1 MRPPIWDYSIT
12 ILSTYGKAEDIV
24 IGVANNTGDR
34 TSGTNKKVNLNLI
47 KADLVKRGKPP
58 YENPTL
64 LADILALDPTV
75 EGDAF
80 LWEEAKVALKGTKE
94 KVQAEKMKY
103 RNRALSVSDKCGI
116 PIAINWTSEGEMVIS
131 LGSVE
136 A

>member
-1 MRPPIWDYSIT
+1 MAI
-12 ILSTYGKAEDIV
+12 
-24 IGVANNTGDR
+24 NTGDR
-34 TSGTNKKVNLNLI
+34 QGGTNKKVNLNLI